1 MGHRGCKVT
10 LSDRRHL
17 SGLIE
22 EAVVAGARR
31 SECCK
36 ILEFNVRT
44 LQRWEKDLDLGDQ
57 RQGPMTAS
65 AKQLSNVERSHVVEV
80 ANSIEFRNLPPSQI
94 VPKLADQGIYL
105 ASESSFYRILKKEN
119 LSSYRLNTKPRTYLR
134 PLAAVATAAN
144 KVWSWDIT
152 YLKSPIRGQYF
163 YLYMIMDVFSRMIVG
178 YEIYLSE
185 SSDYASALIADVT
198 RKQNILAGDLVL
210 HSDNGGPMKG
220 ATMLATLQKLGVIPS
235 FSRPKVS
242 DDNPFSESLFKTLK
256 YRPSY
261 PDGAFASLIE
271 ARNWVERFV
280 QWYNFEHQHSEI
292 SFVTPAS
299 KHLGEDILILE
310 KRKVLYA
317 EARAK
322 NPQRWSRNTRQWQH
336 VTEVHLN
343 PTKEMREIN
352 KNSVISAA

>member
-1 MGHRGCKVT
+1 MS

-17 SGLIE
+17 SGLIV

-36 ILEFNVRT
+36 VLEFSVRT
-44 LQRWEKDLDLGDQ
+44 LQRWEKDPDVGDQ
-57 RQGPMTAS
+57 RCGPNTAS
-65 AKQLSNVERSHVVEV
+65 ASQLTELERAQVIEV
-80 ANSIEFRNLPPSQI
+80 ATSVEYRDLPPSQI
-94 VPKLADQGIYL
+94 VPKLADLGIYI
-105 ASESSFYRILKKEN
+105 ASESSFYRILKATA
-119 LSSYRLNTKPRTYLR
+119 LDVHRLNSRPRTHKR
-134 PLAAVATAAN
+134 PLAVVAMAPN

-163 YLYMIMDVFSRMIVG
+163 YLYMIMDIFSRMIVG
-178 YEIYLSE
+178 TEVYLCE
-185 SSDYASALIADVT
+185 SAEYAAALMSDTARRHNVSPDQLT
-198 RKQNILAGDLVL
+198 L

-220 ATMLATLQKLGVIPS
+220 ATMLATLQKLGVVPS

-261 PDGAFASLIE
+261 PDGSFANLGE

-280 QWYNFEHQHSEI
+280 SWYNNEHQHSEI

-299 KHLGEDILILE
+299 KHLGLDLAILQ
-310 KRKVLYA
+310 KRKQIYEV
-317 EARAK
+317 ARAK
-322 NPQRWSRNTRQWQH
+322 NPQRWSKNTRRWEQI
-336 VTEVHLN
+336 TEVHLN
-343 PTKEMREIN
+343 PTKETRQALQT
-352 KNSVISAA
+352 AAKTAA